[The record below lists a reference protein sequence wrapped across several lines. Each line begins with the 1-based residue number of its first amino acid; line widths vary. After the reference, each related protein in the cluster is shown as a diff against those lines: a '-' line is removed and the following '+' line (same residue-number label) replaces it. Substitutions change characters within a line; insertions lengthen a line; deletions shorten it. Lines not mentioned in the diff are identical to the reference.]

1 MNDII
6 SDAEIRHEQKHH
18 RLGGAKKCVCCGED
32 DPRCL
37 ELHHIAGRVHA
48 NELVCVCRN
57 CHRKLS
63 DAQRD
68 QPVGFNWANPTM
80 SSIGYFSLGLADL
93 LELIVQKLRE
103 WGKLLIDWAQNYVM
117 VEVEETAQ

>member
-37 ELHHIAGRVHA
+37 ELHHIADSSSCG
-48 NELVCVCRN
+48 
-57 CHRKLS
+57 
-63 DAQRD
+63 Q
-68 QPVGFNWANPTM
+68 QGF
-80 SSIGYFSLGLADL
+80 G
-93 LELIVQKLRE
+93 VQ
-103 WGKLLIDWAQNYVM
+103 A
-117 VEVEETAQ
+117 